1 MTEERWKTLHI
12 HDAAGDPVERSLTAE
27 EQARMKADVAARNA
41 YARLHDFLSY
51 FGWILQYIAVFVVI
65 VGGCEGVIKTWR
77 RPKLTALY
85 AALVLVALAAGAL
98 AVYRGY
104 CSSILVEI

>member
-12 HDAAGDPVERSLTAE
+12 HDAAGDPVQRSLTAE
-27 EQARMKADVAARNA
+27 EQVRMKADVESRNA

-65 VGGCEGVIKTWR
+65 VGGCEGVIKTWQ
-77 RPKLTALY
+77 RPSLMALY
-85 AALVLVALAAGAL
+85 AALVLIALAAGGAGGL
-98 AVYRGY
+98 SG
-104 CSSILVEI
+104 ILQ